1 MRSQGYCSCLSFLS
15 VSTQTPFTSHE
26 SLDKQY
32 HEFSVRY
39 RSRGFLWNCCVREL
53 RRENQVNEPIIQG
66 RRHENVGGLSF
77 IAVRTRVFRPAEV
90 ARQRTPVLTVG
101 VQGAGAGA
109 GVGAVL

>member
-1 MRSQGYCSCLSFLS
+1 M
-15 VSTQTPFTSHE
+15 
-26 SLDKQY
+26 
-32 HEFSVRY
+32 
-39 RSRGFLWNCCVREL
+39 
-53 RRENQVNEPIIQG
+53 NEPIIQG